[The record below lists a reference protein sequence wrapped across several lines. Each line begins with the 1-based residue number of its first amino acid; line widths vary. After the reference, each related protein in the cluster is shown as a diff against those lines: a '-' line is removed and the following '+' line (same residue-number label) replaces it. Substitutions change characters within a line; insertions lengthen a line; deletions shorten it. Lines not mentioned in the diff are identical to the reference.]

1 MPVIIE
7 GLNLIIYH
15 ESLQILHQYP
25 YKISR
30 LQVEDMSTAKIV
42 EIVGTS
48 DKGWQDA
55 AEVAVNESMKTL
67 RGIRGIEVVDQTAH
81 VDDKTGKI
89 TKYKT
94 CVKLSFGVEHT

>member
-1 MPVIIE
+1 
-7 GLNLIIYH
+7 
-15 ESLQILHQYP
+15 
-25 YKISR
+25 
-30 LQVEDMSTAKIV
+30 MSTAKIV

-81 VDDKTGKI
+81 VDANTGKI